1 MEISDIK
8 RQLSILTVLSH
19 YNLKPNRN
27 KMINCPFH
35 ADKTPS
41 MQVYPE
47 TNTVYCFSG
56 NCNLHGKAMDTIEF
70 IQQKEGI
77 SKHEAIKK
85 AQSLLEP
92 GAKNQEPS
100 CAVQSP

>member
-1 MEISDIK
+1 MEIQEIK
-8 RQLSILTVLSH
+8 ARLSILQVLGH
-19 YNLKPNRN
+19 YNIKMNRN

-56 NCNLHGKAMDTIEF
+56 NCKLHGKAMDTIEF
-70 IQQKEGI
+70 IQQKESI
-77 SKHEAIKK
+77 TKHEA
-85 AQSLLEP
+85 LLRAAALINNEELII
-92 GAKNQEPS
+92 N
-100 CAVQSP
+100 VI